1 MDLNITNGG
10 LILFALYRVLPFFKG
25 CACGLFLLLSLMVLP
40 SLIRNPLEEKTP
52 GADPE
57 PVYQPP
63 AVPPV
68 FPEDPEGNK
77 ENQDPEAP

>member
-1 MDLNITNGG
+1 
-10 LILFALYRVLPFFKG
+10 
-25 CACGLFLLLSLMVLP
+25 MVLP